1 MGLAWG
7 FKLKIGG
14 LRGTG
19 PFEFIHI
26 TEIVKRI
33 MSMKFMVMIAL
44 YFEAEYPDHHC
55 DHNKRLAQK
64 ARESSGMSLTETSL
78 KSSETVPRAAVVA
91 HDDPLPQAGGHKDSN
106 LEMLF
111 QGPHA

>member
-26 TEIVKRI
+26 TD
-33 MSMKFMVMIAL
+33 
-44 YFEAEYPDHHC
+44 FEAEYPDHHC

>member
-1 MGLAWG
+1 
-7 FKLKIGG
+7 
-14 LRGTG
+14 
-19 PFEFIHI
+19 
-26 TEIVKRI
+26 
-33 MSMKFMVMIAL
+33 
-44 YFEAEYPDHHC
+44 
-55 DHNKRLAQK
+55 
-64 ARESSGMSLTETSL
+64 MSLTETSL

>member
-1 MGLAWG
+1 
-7 FKLKIGG
+7 
-14 LRGTG
+14 
-19 PFEFIHI
+19 
-26 TEIVKRI
+26 
-33 MSMKFMVMIAL
+33 MVMIAL